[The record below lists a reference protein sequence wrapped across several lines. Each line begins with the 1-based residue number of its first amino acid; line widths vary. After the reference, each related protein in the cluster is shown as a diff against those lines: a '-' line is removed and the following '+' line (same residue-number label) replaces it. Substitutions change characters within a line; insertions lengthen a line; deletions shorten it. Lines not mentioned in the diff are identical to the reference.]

1 MCYNL
6 LGEVIIMSTYY
17 CITGVRYD
25 PITLLID
32 KLRGSIT
39 SKDLSLFLPCQDL
52 NRQEVLS
59 KIITGDVL
67 YILNKTKRQ
76 EHIHLI
82 EIENSLFLR
91 HDWIIVAMDD
101 LGDLPDF

>member
-1 MCYNL
+1 ML
-6 LGEVIIMSTYY
+6 TYY
-17 CITGVRYD
+17 CITGVPFD

-59 KIITGDVL
+59 KIKAGDVF

-76 EHIHLI
+76 ETIHLT
-82 EIENSLFLR
+82 EIENSLYLR
-91 HDWIIVAMDD
+91 HDWIIVTVDD
-101 LGDLPDF
+101 LGDLPNF